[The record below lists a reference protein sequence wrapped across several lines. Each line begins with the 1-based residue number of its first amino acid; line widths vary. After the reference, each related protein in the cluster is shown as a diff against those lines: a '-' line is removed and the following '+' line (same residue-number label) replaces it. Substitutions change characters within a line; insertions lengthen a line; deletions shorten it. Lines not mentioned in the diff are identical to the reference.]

1 MASPIFSLYSPLLH
15 RDSLWFLLSII
26 RIVFSFGLQK
36 YLQIWICFCCWNKT
50 TFSQITG
57 SINEL
62 GTLANPIFTVL
73 LAYNRFIQMIFS
85 EYADDVFSRMN
96 TKVSECRFLNQKQY
110 YKSQKL
116 SGEFREENGTEK
128 LFSESFVIYSIF
140 YVQIYIVM
148 CWLLAAPLPILCAT
162 PYIMKQFDPIVGEW
176 TLNGNFSNNI
186 IFNRIDNYTNFVLFG
201 SLILSMI
208 IYALIIGYLIYQVYT
223 NFYQKF
229 INFYII

>member
-1 MASPIFSLYSPLLH
+1 
-15 RDSLWFLLSII
+15 
-26 RIVFSFGLQK
+26 
-36 YLQIWICFCCWNKT
+36 
-50 TFSQITG
+50 
-57 SINEL
+57 
-62 GTLANPIFTVL
+62 
-73 LAYNRFIQMIFS
+73 MIFS

-116 SGEFREENGTEK
+116 SGRFREENGPEK

-148 CWLLAAPLPILCAT
+148 CWLLAAPLPILFAT
-162 PYIMKQFDPIVGEW
+162 PYILEQFDPIVGEW

-186 IFNRIDNYTNFVLFG
+186 IFNRINNYTNFVLFG
-201 SLILSMI
+201 SLILSFI

-223 NFYQKF
+223 NFYKNSSISILYRNSIFITHLISSKF
-229 INFYII
+229 VLQYKWRSYAFWVYLESYGFGGYYRYFPLNSISSL